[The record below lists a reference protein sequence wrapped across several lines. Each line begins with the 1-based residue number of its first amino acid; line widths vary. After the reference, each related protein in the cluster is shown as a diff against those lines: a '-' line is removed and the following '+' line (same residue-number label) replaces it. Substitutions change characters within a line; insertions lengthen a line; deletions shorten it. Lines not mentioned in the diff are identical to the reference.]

1 MTDFINEQTPL
12 RHSRERRFD
21 PRRVPQN
28 SVNPGDGMSTLT
40 DECMG
45 AWDWKPKRYKA
56 DPGAGKESPER
67 IAQLEAQMPTFRGVP
82 PGMPEQLAAERSKP
96 RVQYGLGIEQT
107 REQFWESSEV
117 ERRETKRA
125 FLAHLPR

>member
-40 DECMG
+40 DECME

-56 DPGAGKESPER
+56 DPG
-67 IAQLEAQMPTFRGVP
+67 MPTFRGVP